1 MPAPR
6 RLNKAELREIRWN
19 VNQNAVEI
27 NRDRWVEV
35 QFNPETLSVNFSN
48 QKAGGDQRGGSAIQ
62 FVGQGTTKL
71 SMELWF
77 DATVSDTETD
87 VRKLT
92 EKVNYFIKPRK
103 TGTGRDAKWIAPGV
117 RVVWGSFLFD
127 GIMDSFSEKLEFF
140 SEDGIPLR
148 ARGAVAISSQFI
160 QFEFGQ
166 QVAATAEDLPG
177 TLALQ
182 AARSRDSVQRVMQ
195 RASSATGGRQA
206 TWQQVAALNGIEN
219 PRRLS
224 PGTLL
229 DSGISINR
237 RTISSEFGIDINLDD
252 DR

>member
-1 MPAPR
+1 MALKFFAR
-6 RLNKAELREIRWN
+6 TKKLESWI
-19 VNQNAVEI
+19 
-27 NRDRWVEV
+27 DEV
-35 QFNPETLSVNFSN
+35 LDTLSESSISF
-48 QKAGGDQRGGSAIQ
+48 KMAIRIYLEE
-62 FVGQGTTKL
+62 GCNG
-71 SMELWF
+71 
-77 DATVSDTETD
+77 
-87 VRKLT
+87 
-92 EKVNYFIKPRK
+92 
-103 TGTGRDAKWIAPGV
+103 
-117 RVVWGSFLFD
+117 
-127 GIMDSFSEKLEFF
+127 SFSEKLEFF